1 MGKTQVEHKIISKK
15 LKYGRLQKLKWYCE
29 ICQHQC
35 NNEQSFRQ
43 HVQSDKHRVMMS
55 HFRAN
60 SNKILMSNSTAFK
73 NTFLDVLRRMFPN
86 REVAANVVY
95 IQVIKDKNHVHM
107 NSTIWESLHGFC
119 NHLYNHGIID
129 MRMTERGPIIKYKGK
144 ESQELEEDLQKENI
158 EKQSNIEF
166 ERENKIIQEILNN
179 QSQQENKQE
188 VPIQVEE
195 QKVDTIIQVNK
206 KQQNKKV
213 STLFSTGTKL

>member
-144 ESQELEEDLQKENI
+144 ESQDLQKENI